1 VSPVPLRALIFD
13 VDGTLADTEREGH
26 LPACNEAFAR
36 LGYPVRWT
44 WEEFKP
50 LLHIPGNAQRMRAAL
65 GRLGAAFPP
74 EEIEARVTAL
84 VELKRRLYVEEYVP
98 RLPLRPGV
106 CELIEEALS
115 HGVQLAIVSTSDE
128 TQIEA
133 LLRFR
138 LGGAARRFDPVLGQR
153 AGAKTAPDSPLYRR
167 CLAALGTAPRETL
180 AIEDSQVG
188 LQAARAAGL
197 PCAVFYN
204 DYTFGESFAGAALV
218 ARSLE
223 GFRLDQLAALCL
235 TPAQGGVAPCSARA
249 GVSGLGQG
257 GAC

>member
-1 VSPVPLRALIFD
+1 MPLRALVFD

-44 WEEFKP
+44 WEEFRAM
-50 LLHIPGNAQRMRAAL
+50 LCIPGSALRMRLAL
-65 GRLGAAFPP
+65 SGLKPPAHP
-74 EEIEARVTAL
+74 EEIAARVAEL
-84 VELKRRLYVEEYVP
+84 VELKGRLYIEKYLP

-106 CELIEEALS
+106 AGLIEEALAR
-115 HGVQLAIVSTSDE
+115 GVRLAIVSSSRE

-133 LLRFR
+133 LLRHR
-138 LGGAARRFDPVLGQR
+138 LGVAARRFHPVLGQG
-153 AGAKTAPDSPLYRR
+153 AGVKTAPGSPLYRR
-167 CLAALGTAPRETL
+167 CVAALGTAPAETL

-188 LQAARAAGL
+188 LQAAREAGL

-223 GFRLDQLAALCL
+223 RFRLDQLAALCL
-235 TPAQGGVAPCSARA
+235 TPEEAGVEAGSARA
-249 GVSGLGQG
+249 GASELGQE
-257 GAC
+257 GA